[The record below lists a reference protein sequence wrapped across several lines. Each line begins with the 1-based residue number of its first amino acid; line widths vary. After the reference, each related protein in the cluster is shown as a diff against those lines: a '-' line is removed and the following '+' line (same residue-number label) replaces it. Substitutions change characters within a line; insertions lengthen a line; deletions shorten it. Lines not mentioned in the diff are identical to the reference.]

1 MDGTGIRR
9 LDPAAGQAIG
19 RRLARREE
27 HALEDAYAAY
37 APMVL
42 AYVSRYVGR
51 DEAEDVTQRTFLD
64 AWRHAGRYDP
74 GQRFTGWLFT
84 IAHRRAVDAL
94 RARRHQVVDVES
106 LRELSGEDGRETV
119 NRFADAAD
127 VRAAVAQLPEHE
139 RVVVE
144 MTYFDDLS
152 QREIAERLDVPCGTV
167 KARASRGIR
176 RLGKIIRTAEQTWA
190 RKESRDER
198 PPGPGCAAARR
209 AL

>member
-1 MDGTGIRR
+1 MDSTGRKG

-27 HALEDAYAAY
+27 RALEDAYAAY
-37 APMVL
+37 APTVL

-64 AWRHAGRYDP
+64 VWRHAGRYDP
-74 GQRFTGWLFT
+74 AQRFTGWLFT

-94 RARRHQVVDVES
+94 RARRHRVVDVES
-106 LRELSGEDGRETV
+106 LRELSGEDGREMV
-119 NRFADAAD
+119 SRFADAAD
-127 VRAAVAQLPEHE
+127 VRAAVAQLPDHE

-144 MTYFDDLS
+144 MRYFDDLS
-152 QREIAERLDVPCGTV
+152 QREIAERLGVPSGTV

-176 RLGKIIRTAEQTWA
+176 RLGGIIRNPAQT
-190 RKESRDER
+190 
-198 PPGPGCAAARR
+198 
-209 AL
+209 